1 MNILS
6 KIVIARKGEW
16 LNRYKPYRIFI
27 NGFEVESI
35 KSGAVQ
41 EFTVTAGQLEI
52 VAKMWWYSS
61 NKYHVE
67 IKDGQT
73 IFLQLKNGMRFIQ
86 PISIMMMSV
95 ILALLVMMKI
105 ALISFHVFDFVLNG
119 YCLFL
124 LLYCG
129 YYATIGR
136 NKYLSLQLDRLNPIT
151 QKYLAMSN

>member
-6 KIVIARKGEW
+6 NVVIARKGEW

-27 NGFEVESI
+27 NGYEVESI

-41 EFTVTAGQLEI
+41 EFTVTAGRLEI
-52 VAKMWWYSS
+52 IAKMWWYSS

-86 PISIMMMSV
+86 PISITMGFI
-95 ILALLVMMKI
+95 ILASLVLMKT
-105 ALISFHVFDFVLNG
+105 ALISLHIFDIVLNS

-124 LLYCG
+124 LLYSG
-129 YYATIGR
+129 YYATLGR

-151 QKYLAMSN
+151 QKFLSISN